1 MSAESKIVLGT
12 VQFGLQYGVNS
23 AGRPDEPSV
32 REILSEALRGGITTL
47 DTSSAYGDAEAVL
60 GRCMPPDR
68 PFRIV
73 SKYPKGETGVG
84 VMFRGTL
91 ARLGVDTLYGYL
103 LHHFEV
109 YRQDPSVRE
118 SFLALKEAGL
128 VQKIGFSLYN
138 PEELETIL
146 GRGDRF
152 DLLQVPFNLFD
163 RKFLPYM
170 EELHRRGV
178 EIHVRSTFLQG
189 LFFMDRDALP
199 EKLRPLRKY
208 LLALDDYARQTG
220 LDIAQLALNYNLQQ
234 PCIDG
239 VLIGVDNA
247 AQLKA
252 NLSAVADVP
261 VSLDLDIREQELLNP
276 VNWK

>member
-1 MSAESKIVLGT
+1 MATRWDEQNCHSECKFCNRFSADHLI
-12 VQFGLQYGVNS
+12 
-23 AGRPDEPSV
+23 
-32 REILSEALRGGITTL
+32 
-47 DTSSAYGDAEAVL
+47 AYQANL
-60 GRCMPPDR
+60 IR
-68 PFRIV
+68 
-73 SKYPKGETGVG
+73 
-84 VMFRGTL
+84 
-91 ARLGVDTLYGYL
+91 
-103 LHHFEV
+103 
-109 YRQDPSVRE
+109 
-118 SFLALKEAGL
+118 
-128 VQKIGFSLYN
+128 KIGQ
-138 PEELETIL
+138 
-146 GRGDRF
+146 GRF

-239 VLIGVDNA
+239 VLIGVDNV